1 MKRNK
6 ILKRVLIFLIVCVI
20 IAFIHQESY
29 LFATLFLLILIFEIL
44 LPNFFKKNN

>member
-6 ILKRVLIFLIVCVI
+6 ILKRVFIFLIVCVI

-29 LFATLFLLILIFEIL
+29 LSATLFLLILIFDIL